1 MYYNR
6 DMIKFVDFKK
16 HVASGAFAPVY
27 AFSGD
32 DEFLVKSALSMLKKR
47 IDMPELNIS
56 VFGDGA
62 AVEAMTAAYSQLPMM
77 SEYRLMIFVVEN
89 RSAGEI
95 KRFLEHVRKY
105 PNPATIVACDL
116 SGAPPAIAASFENS
130 EFVDCKR
137 LDKPMVIKW
146 IASNATAR
154 GIRISTAAAEL
165 LTDYCLG
172 NLTRIDVEL
181 DKLAE
186 AGEGMIEEER
196 VREFVTPD
204 GDYKIY
210 ELSDAL
216 AKKNTD
222 RTYLIYDS
230 LIVST
235 PPVVIIG
242 ALYSHFRR
250 LLYAATGKF
259 DRDTLA
265 RFLRV
270 KPYAMEMAMRQ
281 AKMYTPVKLKKTVDK
296 LSEIDFAFKSG
307 QTNDRLAL
315 DSFIA
320 EMLCA
325 ATA

>member
-1 MYYNR
+1 
-6 DMIKFVDFKK
+6 MIKFVDFKK
-16 HVASGAFAPVY
+16 HVASGAYAFAY

-32 DEFLVKSALSMLKKR
+32 DEFLVKSAVAMLKKR

-56 VFGDGA
+56 TYDDNA
-62 AVEAMTAAYSQLPMM
+62 ATEAMTAAYSQLPMM
-77 SEYRLMIFVVEN
+77 SEHRLMIVVVEN
-89 RSAGEI
+89 RPISDL
-95 KRFLEHVRKY
+95 KRLMEHIRKY
-105 PNPATIVACDL
+105 PNPATIVAFDL
-116 SGAPPAIAASFENS
+116 TGAPPAAAASVEGA

-137 LDKPMVIKW
+137 LDKAMVIKW

-154 GIRISTAAAEL
+154 GIRISTDAAEL

-181 DKLAE
+181 DKLADT
-186 AGEGMIEEER
+186 GEGMIDEER

-204 GDYKIY
+204 GDFKIY

-222 RTYLIYDS
+222 KTYLIYDS

-265 RFLRV
+265 RYLRV

-307 QTNDRLAL
+307 QISDRLAL

-320 EMLCA
+320 EMLSG

>member
-1 MYYNR
+1 MYYNIV
-6 DMIKFVDFKK
+6 MIKFVDFKK
-16 HVASGAFAPVY
+16 HVASGEFASAY
-27 AFSGD
+27 AFTGD
-32 DEFLVKSALSMLKKR
+32 DEFLVKSALAMLKKQ
-47 IDMPELNIS
+47 IDLPELNIS
-56 VFGDGA
+56 TYDDNA
-62 AVEAMTAAYSQLPMM
+62 AMETMTAAYSQLPMM
-77 SEYRLMIFVVEN
+77 SKYRLMIINAEN
-89 RSAGEI
+89 RPASEI
-95 KRFLEHVRKY
+95 KRFSEHLRKY
-105 PNPATIVACDL
+105 PNPAAIVAFIL
-116 SGAPPAIAASFENS
+116 TGAPTAAAACADCA

-137 LDKPMVIKW
+137 LDKSMVIKW
-146 IASNATAR
+146 IASNATSR
-154 GIRISTAAAEL
+154 GIRISSSAAEL

-186 AGEGMIEEER
+186 TGEGMIDEER

-204 GDYKIY
+204 GDFKIY

-222 RTYLIYDS
+222 RTYLIYES
-230 LIVST
+230 LMVST
-235 PPVVIIG
+235 PPVVVIG